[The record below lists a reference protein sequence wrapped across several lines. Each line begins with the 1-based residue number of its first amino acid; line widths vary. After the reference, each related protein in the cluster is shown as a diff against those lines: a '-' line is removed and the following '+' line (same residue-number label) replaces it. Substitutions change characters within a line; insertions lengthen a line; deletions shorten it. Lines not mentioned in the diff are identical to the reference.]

1 MRYIKNVVLDKAF
14 FENINKLLD
23 IDMSALSKLSVEEKK
38 LNPKKNESIPI
49 TSIEFDN
56 GYTINLNL
64 YNDSSNYNVDYMVSC
79 TLTNSDGVELK
90 WFDDFTTLEK
100 EFELNYLDD
109 TYKINFWLCN
119 TDVLRMAALEVKEVL
134 DFFENNKNKSFE
146 FFCEH
151 FDADMEDLNSE
162 EDIENGEEPWWE
174 AIVSYK
180 HLNFTMHEDEI
191 IPDIFEIEDGDNYE
205 SLDSTETYGGP
216 MGNDKNPKYYKLWLP
231 EEKKEA
237 EVIDNKPN
245 NCGNVRTLPMFLVVR
260 TYNFDPDT
268 CVRKFSSEEAALD
281 FIKTDYENELKD
293 ELENEHNH
301 DLCKDKSFFDAE
313 EGRAELITVF
323 YAADGNT
330 YYDSIVWQL
339 VTSVID
345 CS

>member
-1 MRYIKNVVLDKAF
+1 MRYIKNVVLDKTF
-14 FENINKLLD
+14 FERINKLLCV
-23 IDMSALSKLSVEEKK
+23 DMSDLLKLSAEKKK
-38 LNPKKNESIPI
+38 LNPKKNELIHI
-49 TSIEFDN
+49 TSVEFDD
-56 GYTINLNL
+56 GYTINLDL
-64 YNDSSNYNVDYMVSC
+64 YNDNKNYDIDYRVSC
-79 TLTNSDGVELK
+79 SLVNPNGVILK
-90 WFDDFTTLEK
+90 PYDDRLVLDKEMDFNFLE
-100 EFELNYLDD
+100 N

-119 TDVLRMAALEVKEVL
+119 TDVLRMGALEVKEVL
-134 DFFENNKNKSFE
+134 EFFENNKDKSFK

-174 AIVSYK
+174 AIVYYK

-191 IPDIFEIEDGDNYE
+191 VPDIFEIEYEDNYE
-205 SLDSTETYGGP
+205 SLDSTEFYGGP

-231 EEKKEA
+231 EINDA
-237 EVIDNKPN
+237 EITNDVLKNSN
-245 NCGNVRTLPMFLVVR
+245 NQKTIPMSLVVR
-260 TYNFDPDT
+260 TYSFDPDT

-313 EGRAELITVF
+313 EGRAELTTVF